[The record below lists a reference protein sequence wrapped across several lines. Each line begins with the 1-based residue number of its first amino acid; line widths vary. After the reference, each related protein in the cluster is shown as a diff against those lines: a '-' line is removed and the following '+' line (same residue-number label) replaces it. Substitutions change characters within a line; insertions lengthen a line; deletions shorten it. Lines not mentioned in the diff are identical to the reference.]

1 MTENAAEL
9 QLKEEKWQEPFLSFS
24 LYGLSW
30 RLSVRLYVR
39 VCVRERERRRI
50 LDRQKASR
58 RKPLGSNKSGL
69 HWTEESW
76 RILRGKTGVHS
87 ILGQRLGS
95 DTSLILY
102 NTRTHTHTHTD
113 KAEITHTHF
122 LLLYLITMS
131 RHSLHI
137 WFSLKCEILLWSNT
151 ENKKQWKTLLQ
162 FNWLFQRLLS
172 FTVFLI
178 RFVKRQSLTPQ
189 HTAVVIFPTWA

>member
-30 RLSVRLYVR
+30 WLSVCLYMW
-39 VCVRERERRRI
+39 VCVREGERRRI
-50 LDRQKASR
+50 WDRQKASR

-69 HWTEESW
+69 HWTGESW

-102 NTRTHTHTHTD
+102 NTHTHTRTHTD
-113 KAEITHTHF
+113 KTELTQSQTHF
-122 LLLYLITMS
+122 LLMYLITMS

-151 ENKKQWKTLLQ
+151 EQKAMKDTSVYCLSQCSSFALQ
-162 FNWLFQRLLS
+162 RDRVWHFSTQLWWFSR
-172 FTVFLI
+172 
-178 RFVKRQSLTPQ
+178 
-189 HTAVVIFPTWA
+189 H

>member
-1 MTENAAEL
+1 MKGSPFVGCPPLRGSMTENAAEL

-30 RLSVRLYVR
+30 WLSVCLYVQ
-39 VCVRERERRRI
+39 VCIRERERRRI

-102 NTRTHTHTHTD
+102 NTRTHTHTYRQGWNYSYSFPPLVPHYHV
-113 KAEITHTHF
+113 KA
-122 LLLYLITMS
+122 LASYLVQFKM
-131 RHSLHI
+131 
-137 WFSLKCEILLWSNT
+137 WNT
-151 ENKKQWKTLLQ
+151 PVIKYREQKAMKDT
-162 FNWLFQRLLS
+162 F
-172 FTVFLI
+172 
-178 RFVKRQSLTPQ
+178 
-189 HTAVVIFPTWA
+189 AV